1 VVCLDQEDGKLLWR
15 NEYPEGCWGSPTL
28 VGDRVYLVGMSG
40 VTRIV
45 AAAREFREIATPAL
59 GERSV
64 CSPAIVDGRLYLR
77 GYENLFCIAEEE
89 GR

>member
-1 VVCLDQEDGKLLWR
+1 M
-15 NEYPEGCWGSPTL
+15 

-45 AAAREFREIATPAL
+45 AAAREFREIAAPAL

-77 GYENLFCIAEEE
+77 GFENLFCIAEEG